1 MITVGSVCI
10 GSGSRFA
17 ASGTKRSQSAE
28 RPKSSAARLSP
39 LRVRSS
45 RGPSRRVSHG
55 RRLRARIAGSSR
67 HKRAGRRVVHG
78 LSRRL
83 GKGLLAGRA
92 RRILGR
98 AVGRFFGGLPGRLR
112 LLGLLVGFRHQ
123 VAFGS
128 PEGKCWPPPCVPWSI
143 VGAPGTNPT
152 DGRFRQN
159 GRRLMAAHASQFSR
173 LDPVEIA
180 MIAASIGLVTLVG
193 VIF

>member
-1 MITVGSVCI
+1 MITAGSVGI
-10 GSGSRFA
+10 GCGSRFA
-17 ASGTKRSQSAE
+17 ASGTTRSQSAE
-28 RPKSSAARLSP
+28 RPRSSAARSSP

-45 RGPSRRVSHG
+45 REPPRCISHG
-55 RRLRARIAGSSR
+55 RRLRARIAGASR
-67 HKRAGRRVVHG
+67 HERAGRRVVHG

-112 LLGLLVGFRHQ
+112 LIGLLVGSRHQ

-128 PEGKCWPPPCVPWSI
+128 PEGKCWPPPCVPRSS
-143 VGAPGTNPT
+143 VGAPGTNPA
-152 DGRFRQN
+152 DGRFPQN
-159 GRRLMAAHASQFSR
+159 GRRLMAALASQFSR

-180 MIAASIGLVTLVG
+180 MIAGSIGLVTLVA